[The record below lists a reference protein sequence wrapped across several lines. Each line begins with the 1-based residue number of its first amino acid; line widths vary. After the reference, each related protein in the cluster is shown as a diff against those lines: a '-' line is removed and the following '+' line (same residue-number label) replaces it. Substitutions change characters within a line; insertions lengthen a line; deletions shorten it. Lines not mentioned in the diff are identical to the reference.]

1 MSIDN
6 ESEGRNDVAEGE
18 GNMGISLNAISGST
32 DSNIFKVKVKAYG
45 KDLQLLIVGRNT
57 HFFIDEK
64 TALWLGC
71 KLELAT
77 PMVVNV
83 ANGYK
88 MEGLPPSRG
97 IEYPILLKPDAMPKK
112 MQPYRHFGCCA
123 FEQLKNVMT
132 TTPVL
137 ALPDFSKPFVVKTN
151 ASYKGIRVVLMQ
163 DHRPIAYLNKV
174 LRLRNQGL
182 SVYEKEFLAILLAIS
197 KLLGLDYEVQYKRG
211 YDDKTADALSRQQQ
225 NDGITWTYKRLKST
239 LYWNKLKKDVV
250 TWVQSCDVCYK
261 AKARHVPYPGLLQP
275 LPIHDQSC
283 TSISID
289 FIEGLPKSEA
299 EYWYNTNF
307 HASLK
312 PTPFK
317 ALYGCLLGSL
327 NIDPYTPTTQP
338 EVADYLVFSTK
349 VLARRLISQKQ
360 TVFLQVLIQWNNY
373 TPDEATWE
381 DYYDIVSR
389 LPNFYVDPRG
399 QGTLHQGALLQLLKG
414 RR

>member
-1 MSIDN
+1 MSVDN

-32 DSNIFKVKVKAYG
+32 DSNIVKVKVKAYG
-45 KDLQLLIVGRNT
+45 KDLQLLIVGGNT

-77 PMVVNV
+77 PMVVKV

-112 MQPYRHFGCCA
+112 MQPYRWIKEATAA

-174 LRLRNQGL
+174 LGLRNQGL
-182 SVYEKEFLAILLAIS
+182 SVYEKEFLAILLAVTKWKHYLVGHHFVI
-197 KLLGLDYEVQYKRG
+197 
-211 YDDKTADALSRQQQ
+211 KT
-225 NDGITWTYKRLKST
+225 
-239 LYWNKLKKDVV
+239 
-250 TWVQSCDVCYK
+250 
-261 AKARHVPYPGLLQP
+261 
-275 LPIHDQSC
+275 DQR
-283 TSISID
+283 
-289 FIEGLPKSEA
+289 
-299 EYWYNTNF
+299 
-307 HASLK
+307 SLK
-312 PTPFK
+312 HILEQNVDN
-317 ALYGCLLGSL
+317 ALW
-327 NIDPYTPTTQP
+327 
-338 EVADYLVFSTK
+338 
-349 VLARRLISQKQ
+349 QK
-360 TVFLQVLIQWNNY
+360 
-373 TPDEATWE
+373 
-381 DYYDIVSR
+381 
-389 LPNFYVDPRG
+389 
-399 QGTLHQGALLQLLKG
+399 
-414 RR
+414 